1 MIGDEIGNEIEHFFL
16 PLSERHKAIVG
27 EERGKIKGAG
37 NYPLMTSAVTPVRQ
51 AEMFAPKISR
61 ASLPKRLQRLQ

>member
-1 MIGDEIGNEIEHFFL
+1 MRDLIVTGTVAAIGDEIGNEIEHFFL

-37 NYPLMTSAVTPVRQ
+37 NYPLTVGKQ
-51 AEMFAPKISR
+51 
-61 ASLPKRLQRLQ
+61 